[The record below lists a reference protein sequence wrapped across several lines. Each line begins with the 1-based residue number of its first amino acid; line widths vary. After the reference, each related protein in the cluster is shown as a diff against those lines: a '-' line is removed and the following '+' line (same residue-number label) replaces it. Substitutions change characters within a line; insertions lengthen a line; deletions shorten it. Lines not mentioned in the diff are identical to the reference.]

1 MRGGTDD
8 CVYCIPYSARR
19 VVMFTSTTSLKF
31 TVPRSGPITV
41 NAWSDQALTVIG
53 PNLGNGKFL
62 SEFVVW

>member
-1 MRGGTDD
+1 MLERMTV
-8 CVYCIPYSARR
+8 CMAFLT
-19 VVMFTSTTSLKF
+19 FTSTTSLKF

-53 PNLGNGKFL
+53 PNVGNGKFL